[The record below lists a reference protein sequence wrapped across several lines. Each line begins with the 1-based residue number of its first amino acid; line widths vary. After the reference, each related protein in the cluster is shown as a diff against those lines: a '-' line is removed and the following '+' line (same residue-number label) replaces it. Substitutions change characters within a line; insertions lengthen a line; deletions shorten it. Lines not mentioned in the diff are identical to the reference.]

1 MRVQIPTI
9 VTICAVIIISI
20 MSIAFGILSGRM
32 IRNMAQEQLKTSAQT
47 NILTLQK
54 YLDGM
59 NIYAESLGK
68 EIKL

>member
-1 MRVQIPTI
+1 
-9 VTICAVIIISI
+9 
-20 MSIAFGILSGRM
+20 M
-32 IRNMAQEQLKTSAQT
+32 IRNMTQEQLKTSVQT

-54 YLDGM
+54 YLDEM